1 MELDLHINALELL
14 AALKT
19 LECFTSSVRDCVVT
33 IEVDKT
39 TAVSYINRLGG
50 CISKPLCSIAFCIA
64 NWCKDRNLCLNA
76 CFVPGVLNKVADTES
91 RRPLSSGD

>member
-1 MELDLHINALELL
+1 LELDLHINALELL

-19 LECFTSSVRDCVVT
+19 LEYFTSSVRDCAVT
-33 IEVDKT
+33 IEVEKT

-50 CISKPLCSIAFCIA
+50 CRSKPLCSIAFPIA

-76 CFVPGVLNKVADTES
+76 IFVPGVLNKVADTES
-91 RRPLSSGD
+91 QRPLSSGD